1 METRTEQAHTA
12 KQHSTGFNGVLRRS
26 CTHLFTFIYGTELL
40 HPFGFG
46 HYCSLELPA
55 EAASMR
61 ERGSRLSVSQPA
73 ACLLGVVRAQGPRY
87 GSPLS
92 HSAVQ
97 CAWCGCRRRGGR
109 ATNHSGYHHL
119 IMAEWS
125 ISQHA
130 SARIANGRI
139 QISESWVLFLSPAC
153 GYGAWAR
160 RQGTPA
166 RGRGFIPWEIERER
180 SLETERGRGRDEMKT
195 ER

>member
-125 ISQHA
+125 STVVYHSMHQLASQTA
-130 SARIANGRI
+130 GFRFQRAGS
-139 QISESWVLFLSPAC
+139 SSSLLPV
-153 GYGAWAR
+153 
-160 RQGTPA
+160 GTEP
-166 RGRGFIPWEIERER
+166 GRGGREPR
-180 SLETERGRGRDEMKT
+180 RAAGASFLGR
-195 ER
+195 